1 MVRSI
6 ALCLSLVV
14 ASVWTKAADAPQTVG
29 AIALPE
35 PLTAEAFRGA
45 VLARNASLEAMQQA
59 SIAAVAQVK
68 PAGALEDPMLS
79 IFAAPRTFGTATGA
93 SGGIEVSQP
102 LPWWG
107 TRDARV
113 AVARAEADAA
123 SHDVDALRLQLTA
136 LAQGAF
142 SDWVYVHRALE
153 VNAANQTV
161 LTELRSTARVRYASG
176 QGLQQDVLQADVQRA
191 LLKQQRLEW
200 ERQRIV
206 VQARM
211 DALLERPPEAPI
223 PAPAGLPD
231 PSRLP
236 AEELLAQ
243 RVLSHPQ
250 LQSLEA
256 EERAA
261 TAAERLTEKERYPKF
276 GVSAGYNNMWADPAM
291 RPTLGFS
298 MTLPIDQEK
307 YRANLDSARARA
319 RRTQATLEDQRVS
332 VLSALAV
339 AYASVQE
346 AGQSL
351 ALYRDELVPL
361 ARNTLE
367 VARAEY
373 GTGRGE
379 FFAVLTAEQHRLET
393 ELGLARAQSLYF
405 QRLAE
410 LERASGGP
418 LHAALPT
425 DERATP

>member
-1 MVRSI
+1 
-6 ALCLSLVV
+6 V
-14 ASVWTKAADAPQTVG
+14 ASAGAQATELPQADG
-29 AIALPE
+29 ALALPA
-35 PLTAEAFRGA
+35 PLTAEAFLDA
-45 VLARNASLEAMQQA
+45 VVAHNASLEAMRQA

-79 IFAAPRTFGTATGA
+79 ASAAPRTFGTATGA
-93 SGGIEVSQP
+93 SGDIEISQP

-107 TRDARV
+107 TRDARA

-123 SHDVDALRLQLTA
+123 RQDVDALRLQLTA
-136 LAQGAF
+136 LARGAF

-153 VNAANQTV
+153 INAANQAV
-161 LTELRSTARVRYASG
+161 LTELRSAARVRYAAG
-176 QGLQQDVLQADVQRA
+176 QARQQDVLQADLQRA

-200 ERQRIV
+200 ERERVV

-211 DALLERPPEAPI
+211 NALLEQPPQAPI
-223 PAPAGLPD
+223 PTPAGLPD

-236 AEELLAQ
+236 PEELLAQ

-250 LQSLEA
+250 LQKLEA

-261 TAAERLTEKERYPKF
+261 TADERLTEKERYPKF

-291 RPTLGFS
+291 RPTVGFS
-298 MTLPIDQEK
+298 MTLPLDQEK
-307 YRANLDSARARA
+307 YRASLDAARARA
-319 RRTQATLEDQRVS
+319 RRTEATLEDRRAS
-332 VLSALAV
+332 VLSALAA

-346 AGQSL
+346 ASQSL

-379 FFAVLTAEQHRLET
+379 FLAVLTAEQQRLET
-393 ELGLARAQSLYF
+393 ELGLARTQSEYF
-405 QRLAE
+405 ERLAE

-418 LHAALPT
+418 LHAPLAT
-425 DERATP
+425 DEGATP